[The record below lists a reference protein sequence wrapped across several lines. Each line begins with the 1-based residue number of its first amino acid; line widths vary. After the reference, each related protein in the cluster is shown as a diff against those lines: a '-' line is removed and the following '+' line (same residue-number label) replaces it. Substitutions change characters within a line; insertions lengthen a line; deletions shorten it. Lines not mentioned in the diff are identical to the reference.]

1 MGRVN
6 FDTDSYTYQQ
16 DQRKLSRYRNPYKH
30 PDTLAVAD
38 AHFDGATSY
47 TEQYIPTRV
56 SFFKGLFK
64 SFLSNDPCQASTPDP
79 VRHPWT
85 TSNVIAGGHRD
96 DHLERTT
103 TNE

>member
-56 SFFKGLFK
+56 NINKEGSVPFDQFTHDRPAPL
-64 SFLSNDPCQASTPDP
+64 T
-79 VRHPWT
+79 R
-85 TSNVIAGGHRD
+85 
-96 DHLERTT
+96 
-103 TNE
+103 

>member
-56 SFFKGLFK
+56 NNNKEG
-64 SFLSNDPCQASTPDP
+64 SFLSYYPCQASTPDP

-96 DHLERTT
+96 DHLEQTT

>member
-1 MGRVN
+1 MDAFCDKSLLIFSWDMGRVN

-56 SFFKGLFK
+56 NNNKEGS
-64 SFLSNDPCQASTPDP
+64 
-79 VRHPWT
+79 
-85 TSNVIAGGHRD
+85 
-96 DHLERTT
+96 
-103 TNE
+103 

>member
-6 FDTDSYTYQQ
+6 FDTDSYAYQQ

-47 TEQYIPTRV
+47 TEQFIPTRV
-56 SFFKGLFK
+56 RNELRMSVSFRMLNKNVL
-64 SFLSNDPCQASTPDP
+64 LSLTYAVCEVNSC
-79 VRHPWT
+79 
-85 TSNVIAGGHRD
+85 
-96 DHLERTT
+96 
-103 TNE
+103 

>member
-6 FDTDSYTYQQ
+6 FDTDSYAYQT
-16 DQRKLSRYRNPYKH
+16 DERKLSRYRNPYKH

-47 TEQYIPTRV
+47 TQEFIPTRV
-56 SFFKGLFK
+56 EDSLNMLAAISVPVF
-64 SFLSNDPCQASTPDP
+64 QAKTPEP

-96 DHLERTT
+96 DDLEKTT

>member
-56 SFFKGLFK
+56 NNNKEGSFPSHHFTH
-64 SFLSNDPCQASTPDP
+64 DRPTPL
-79 VRHPWT
+79 T
-85 TSNVIAGGHRD
+85 Q
-96 DHLERTT
+96 
-103 TNE
+103 